1 MNAKNMKAEFGKV
14 GVLFGGR
21 SAEREVSLMSGAGVL
36 TALQNQGVD
45 AHAFDPAERSLSELA
60 AQKFD
65 RVFIALHGRYGEDGT
80 LQGALEQL
88 GIPYTGPGVLASSIA
103 MDKGMT
109 KRIWLASGLSTPKFE
124 MLSAQSKWSDVAG
137 RLGLPLIVKP
147 AHEGSTLG
155 LTKVTQAD
163 QLPDAYAL
171 AAKFDRAVMAE
182 EFISGMEL
190 TCPIIGA
197 GDQARALPVI
207 RIIAPD
213 ANYDYQNKYFGN
225 ETQYLCPSG
234 LSPQQEREIQEL
246 VVESYRSLGCRG
258 WSRADVMVRASDNKP
273 FLLEINTSPG
283 MTSHSLVPMSAKVA
297 GLSYEELCLT
307 ILRTAALDLTPSKD
321 WVPPSSAA

>member
-1 MNAKNMKAEFGKV
+1 MSEKMMKNKFGKV

-21 SAEREVSLMSGAGVL
+21 SAEREVSMMSGSGVL
-36 TALQNQGVD
+36 KALQNQGID
-45 AHAFDPAERSLSELA
+45 AHAFDPAERSLAELA
-60 AQKFD
+60 AEKFD

-103 MDKGMT
+103 MDKAMT
-109 KRIWLASGLSTPKFE
+109 KRLWMASDLPTPKFE
-124 MLSAQSKWSDVAG
+124 MLTAASDWNAVAVT
-137 RLGLPLIVKP
+137 LGLPLIVKP

-171 AAKFDRAVMAE
+171 AAKFDSAVMAE

-190 TCPIIGA
+190 TCPILGY
-197 GDQARALPVI
+197 GDQAKALPVI

-213 ANYDYQNKYFGN
+213 ANYDYQNKYFTN
-225 ETQYLCPSG
+225 DTQYLCPCG
-234 LSPQQEREIQEL
+234 LSAEQEQEIQAL
-246 VVESYRSLGCRG
+246 VVASYRALGCRG
-258 WSRADVMVRASDNKP
+258 WSRADVMLRASDNKP

-283 MTSHSLVPMSAKVA
+283 MTGHSLVPMSAKVA
-297 GLSYEELCLT
+297 GLGYEELCVE
-307 ILRTAALDLTPSKD
+307 ILASAKLDLMPSKD
-321 WVPPSSAA
+321 WTPD